1 MGIIVLSLVARD
13 AFRSAEQQ
21 ADARATTLAAI
32 AEQDIRRNL
41 ELLDVS
47 LLATMARLELP
58 ASPDSAALRHDRA
71 LFENLPRDQYNF
83 FTEALDQKG
92 DVIAGSPP
100 PPSEHGENWAGTE
113 YFTTL
118 RLASSVGSFIGRPIA
133 TAHGNNAA
141 IPIGRRIVGP
151 DGNFAGVIVMA
162 VRVAYFHD
170 LLDRLGL
177 DPHDSATVLRDDG
190 TVLMRLPFDQNNLGD
205 KLDAS
210 PPFQAFV
217 QYGTTPMTVVDPIDH
232 FERRLVFRRVGSS
245 SLIVSV
251 GLANDAIHANALAVC

>member
-1 MGIIVLSLVARD
+1 MRMPRPAFRRNGRPWPSLTAGGALGCALAFLAIRYCCPLVGARD

-58 ASPDSAALRHDRA
+58 ASPNSAALQHDRA
-71 LFENLPRDQYNF
+71 LFEHLPRDQYNF

-118 RLASSVGSFIGRPIA
+118 RLAGSVG
-133 TAHGNNAA
+133 
-141 IPIGRRIVGP
+141 
-151 DGNFAGVIVMA
+151 
-162 VRVAYFHD
+162 
-170 LLDRLGL
+170 
-177 DPHDSATVLRDDG
+177 
-190 TVLMRLPFDQNNLGD
+190 
-205 KLDAS
+205 
-210 PPFQAFV
+210 
-217 QYGTTPMTVVDPIDH
+217 
-232 FERRLVFRRVGSS
+232 
-245 SLIVSV
+245 
-251 GLANDAIHANALAVC
+251 